1 MSSQHE
7 LGLAIDVSYD
17 GFLHEDLLD
26 SAVGRFMKEEGYKY
40 GFVLRYPSGKEAIT
54 GYVFEAWHYRAMSTR
69 RWQKSLRKKI
79 SFWKSI
85 KKLQFSY
92 LSFS

>member
-26 SAVGRFMKEEGYKY
+26 SAVGRFMKEY

-54 GYVFEAWHYRAMSTR
+54 GYAFEAWHYRYVDPAPAKELT
-69 RWQKSLRKKI
+69 QKNIVLEE
-79 SFWKSI
+79 
-85 KKLQFSY
+85 Y
-92 LSFS
+92 

>member
-54 GYVFEAWHYRAMSTR
+54 GCAFEAWHYRYVDPAPAKELT
-69 RWQKSLRKKI
+69 QKNIVLEE
-79 SFWKSI
+79 
-85 KKLQFSY
+85 Y
-92 LSFS
+92 

>member
-26 SAVGRFMKEEGYKY
+26 SAVGRFMKEEGDKD
-40 GFVLRYPSGKEAIT
+40 GFVVRYPSGKEAIT
-54 GYVFEAWHYRAMSTR
+54 GYAFEAWHYRYVDPAPAKELT
-69 RWQKSLRKKI
+69 QKNIVLEE
-79 SFWKSI
+79 
-85 KKLQFSY
+85 Y
-92 LSFS
+92 